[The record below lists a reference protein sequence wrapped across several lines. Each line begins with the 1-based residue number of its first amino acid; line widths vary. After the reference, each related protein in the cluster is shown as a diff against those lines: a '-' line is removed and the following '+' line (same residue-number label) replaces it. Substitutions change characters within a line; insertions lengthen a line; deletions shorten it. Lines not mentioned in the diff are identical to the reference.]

1 MVLAFPKY
9 PNKKF
14 AYFCNIFRKTWGIKL
29 IFYLQINMNV
39 FYKLLISHWVCI
51 SKHAQS
57 TQNNKFA
64 ISFFAIYLFLKKGA
78 RDEVDCFFMQI
89 SMKVTCKLILWFL
102 MGMVR
107 HFQSS
112 QNSKFAMSLP
122 YLKKREVTS
131 VSWFFAAEIN
141 VKFQQTSIWFQHF
154 GYQFSYKVILLL
166 LIDMIKHS
174 SSTQSNKFAI
184 SLKYLKKIS

>member
-14 AYFCNIFRKTWGIKL
+14 AYFCDIFRKTWGIKL
-29 IFYLQINMNV
+29 IFYLQINMKV
-39 FYKLLISHWVCI
+39 FYKLLISHWVSI
-51 SKHAQS
+51 PKHAQS
-57 TQNNKFA
+57 TQNDKFA
-64 ISFFAIYLFLKKGA
+64 ISLQYLKKGV
-78 RDEVDCFFMQI
+78 RDEVDCIFMQI
-89 SMKVTCKLILWFL
+89 SMEVTCKLILWFL

-166 LIDMIKHS
+166 LIDIIKHS